1 MADIMR
7 VLPELE
13 GLELTSIA
21 ALIGPLTD
29 EQGLMFGQG
38 YRGRRK
44 SIATAWVLHAILLLG
59 FAGIHRFYLRSIGLG
74 VVYLLTWGFCG
85 IGLIIDLF
93 LINSMTRSHNAA
105 VAHEMLI
112 LVQGSSNQSS
122 TILGNTNHPIKPS
135 FCTDCGKPLAKDD
148 RFCAE
153 CGKAY

>member
-13 GLELTSIA
+13 GQELASIA
-21 ALIGPLTD
+21 ALVGPLT
-29 EQGLMFGQG
+29 EQQGLMFGQG

-44 SIATAWVLHAILLLG
+44 SIATAWILYAILLLG

-93 LINSMTRSHNAA
+93 LINSLTRSHNAA
-105 VAHEMLI
+105 VAHEMLL
-112 LVQGSSNQSS
+112 LVQGTSNQPANIPTTTNQS
-122 TILGNTNHPIKPS
+122 TKPG
-135 FCTDCGKPLAKDD
+135 FCSGCGTSLSTSDRFCGECGKPA
-148 RFCAE
+148 
-153 CGKAY
+153 